1 MSKSKERNAV
11 NELEIIGDH
20 STEVSS
26 VYWRGLWLSVGEE
39 GPSCRGHE
47 CGLAALLLVHLL
59 HILTPRIFGHSAHT
73 GEKEN
78 HVNGD
83 LTIIL

>member
-1 MSKSKERNAV
+1 MHKPKGYVIKNKERNVV

-26 VYWRGLWLSVGEE
+26 LYQRGFLLWVGEE

-47 CGLAALLLVHLL
+47 CGLAALLLVRLL
-59 HILTPRIFGHSAHT
+59 HILTPRIFGHSAH
-73 GEKEN
+73 ERKPC
-78 HVNGD
+78 
-83 LTIIL
+83 